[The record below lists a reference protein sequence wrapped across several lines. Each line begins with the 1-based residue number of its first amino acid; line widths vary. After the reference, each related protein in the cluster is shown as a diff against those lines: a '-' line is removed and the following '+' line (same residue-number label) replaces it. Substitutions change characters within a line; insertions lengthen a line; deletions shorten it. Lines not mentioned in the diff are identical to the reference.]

1 MVPEGIQHET
11 SPLSPSKLEK
21 VSTGIAGLDEVLRG
35 GVPRGSMT
43 LLAGGPGTGKTM
55 LGMEFLVRGAR
66 QGDPGIMLT
75 FEERDGALRRYGS
88 GLGWN
93 ISGLE
98 EERDAL
104 FRELKVQLEMPKQAG
119 FYAVIVRLPGEER
132 EQLSE
137 RYRTLKKAVLQFQGV
152 IWSIDAYTRTMSTTF
167 QEILYSLY
175 PHKRGTMYEKSGRQ
189 RATGNDPLVVNKRL

>member
-1 MVPEGIQHET
+1 MT
-11 SPLSPSKLEK
+11 TKEK
-21 VSTGIAGLDEVLRG
+21 FARSLDREIEAVQQGLQTADEVRE
-35 GVPRGSMT
+35 R
-43 LLAGGPGTGKTM
+43 
-55 LGMEFLVRGAR
+55 
-66 QGDPGIMLT
+66 I
-75 FEERDGALRRYGS
+75 FEHDWDGLSVSLNELHKAS
-88 GLGWN
+88 EH

-104 FRELKVQLEMPKQAG
+104 FRELKEQLEMPKQAG